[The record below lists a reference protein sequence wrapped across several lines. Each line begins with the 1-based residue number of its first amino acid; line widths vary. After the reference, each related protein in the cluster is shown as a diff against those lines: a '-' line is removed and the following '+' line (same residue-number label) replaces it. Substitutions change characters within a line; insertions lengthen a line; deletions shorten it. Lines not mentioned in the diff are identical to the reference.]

1 MDMKA
6 HAGKINAVYPIDS
19 LSSVHSTK
27 NPVVFFTKLHSFFNP
42 EQFQG
47 WGKTKKYFEGWYF
60 KVVNAD
66 ETKAFAF
73 IPGIA
78 MDEQGNKNA
87 FIQIL
92 DGKKRTALYHR
103 FEASSFIPSPQ
114 KFFINI
120 DENSFSENY
129 LSLNLPGAGGELNFS
144 GNIPWPKP
152 FYSPGIMGPYAF
164 VPFMECYHG
173 IVSMDHKITGELIID
188 NEKINFDKGR
198 GYIEK
203 DWGRSFPSAYF
214 WLQTNHFNEAGI
226 SLKASVAKIP
236 WIRNSFTGF
245 IAGIWL
251 KDKLIRF
258 TTYNNSVL
266 KKSFADNDKVE
277 LIMEN
282 KRYQLEILAHRDH
295 ATALA
300 SPILGLMDGRI
311 EESMTSKTEVRL
323 FDKRNKILLLDDTG
337 RNTGLEVAGKIEEIM
352 VSHPRLYQ
360 HGRARK
366 GSDEIIQ

>member
-1 MDMKA
+1 MLFK
-6 HAGKINAVYPIDS
+6 KLNA
-19 LSSVHSTK
+19 
-27 NPVVFFTKLHSFFNP
+27 FFNP

-78 MDEQGNKNA
+78 MDEAGNKKA
-87 FIQIL
+87 FIQVL
-92 DGKKRTALYHR
+92 DGKKKTAAYHQ
-103 FEASSFIPSPQ
+103 FDASLFNPTPG
-114 KFFINI
+114 KFLVDIG
-120 DENSFSENY
+120 ENSFSENEIK
-129 LSLNLPGAGGELNFS
+129 LNLKNVVGQLNFS

-164 VPFMECYHG
+164 APFMECYHG
-173 IVSMDHKITGELIID
+173 IVSMDHVVYGELDIEG
-188 NEKINFDKGR
+188 EKINFNNGR

-214 WLQTNHFNEAGI
+214 WLQTNHFSQPGI

-236 WIRNSFTGF
+236 WIRNSFVGF

-251 KDKLIRF
+251 QDRLLRF
-258 TTYNNSVL
+258 TTYNRSVL
-266 KKSFADNDKVE
+266 RKSFADKEKVE
-277 LIMEN
+277 IVIEN
-282 KRYQLEILAHRDH
+282 KNYRLEILAHRDQ
-295 ATALA
+295 ATSLA

-311 EESMTSKTEVRL
+311 EESMTSKTEVQL
-323 FDKRNKILLLDDTG
+323 FDKKSKQIILNDIG

-352 VSHPRLYQ
+352 
-360 HGRARK
+360 
-366 GSDEIIQ
+366 I